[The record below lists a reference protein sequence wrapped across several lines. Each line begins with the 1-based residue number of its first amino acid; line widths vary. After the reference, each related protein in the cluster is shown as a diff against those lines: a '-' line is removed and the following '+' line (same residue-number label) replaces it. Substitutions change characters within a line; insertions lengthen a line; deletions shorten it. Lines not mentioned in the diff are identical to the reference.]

1 MKRSFI
7 KLFLLLIPCFA
18 FAQTDTLLPQPNT
31 LISHDQKPIKVL
43 RVLNISQLRMSI
55 ALNAPL
61 NSLANTLT
69 QSAAVQIKTYGTP
82 ALATLSMR
90 GLGSQHVA
98 LLWNGFNTQN
108 SMHGTSDVSLIGL
121 GTGTQN
127 VTLNYGASCAK
138 DGGGSIAGS
147 LEMNSKPMKENGLSM
162 SIANNMGSF
171 YYQRQLLYAGFKSTK
186 GYIQAD
192 YLNETSKNDFPY
204 LKNGN
209 PTEKYI
215 RLKNGKA
222 AIQQLNI
229 NGNYFINDRNWL
241 SGGIA
246 LTDADRQIPVTEF
259 QSINRSSQKDRQL
272 RSFINYDVFKNKVDF
287 SSSAAYF
294 YDQLIYT
301 NPLANLST
309 TSRIH
314 KWIVKLKAHFNLH
327 RSHDF
332 SFVLE
337 NNYAIAK
344 ANEYRNAKAQQNF
357 LAFLTSYTYRSKNDK
372 LYANILFRQQ
382 LNNRVLA
389 PFVFDAA
396 ATYQFHKS
404 VTLQVKAARLFKVP
418 TLNDLYWVPGGQ
430 GELLPEKGWSAEWM
444 MYNSISTGHFY
455 FSNSLS
461 NFYYWVNDW
470 IVWLPT
476 RQGYWAPQN
485 VKKVF
490 SRGIQEDISLRY
502 TLRKFVMNVYAG
514 YQFNISTQ
522 LSSHQVNDVANKKQ
536 LIYEPLHKVYT
547 SISTSY
553 AGFLL
558 QYTHQYT
565 SKRYTST
572 DHKNALAAF
581 QTANVLLT
589 KTMHCKEFEFML
601 SLGMDNL
608 YNSRYYMIESRPM
621 PRRNYKVGII
631 IKCQHE
637 FKP

>member
-1 MKRSFI
+1 
-7 KLFLLLIPCFA
+7 
-18 FAQTDTLLPQPNT
+18 
-31 LISHDQKPIKVL
+31 
-43 RVLNISQLRMSI
+43 
-55 ALNAPL
+55 
-61 NSLANTLT
+61 
-69 QSAAVQIKTYGTP
+69 
-82 ALATLSMR
+82 
-90 GLGSQHVA
+90 
-98 LLWNGFNTQN
+98 
-108 SMHGTSDVSLIGL
+108 
-121 GTGTQN
+121 
-127 VTLNYGASCAK
+127 
-138 DGGGSIAGS
+138 
-147 LEMNSKPMKENGLSM
+147 
-162 SIANNMGSF
+162 
-171 YYQRQLLYAGFKSTK
+171 
-186 GYIQAD
+186 
-192 YLNETSKNDFPY
+192 
-204 LKNGN
+204 
-209 PTEKYI
+209 
-215 RLKNGKA
+215 
-222 AIQQLNI
+222 
-229 NGNYFINDRNWL
+229 
-241 SGGIA
+241 
-246 LTDADRQIPVTEF
+246 
-259 QSINRSSQKDRQL
+259 
-272 RSFINYDVFKNKVDF
+272 
-287 SSSAAYF
+287 
-294 YDQLIYT
+294 
-301 NPLANLST
+301 
-309 TSRIH
+309 
-314 KWIVKLKAHFNLH
+314 VKLKAHFNLH
-327 RSHDF
+327 RYHDF

-344 ANEYRNAKAQQNF
+344 ANEYRNAKAEQNF
-357 LAFLTSYTYRSKNDK
+357 LSFITSYTYRSKNDK

-430 GELLPEKGWSAEWM
+430 SELLPEKGWSGEWM
-444 MYNSISTGHFY
+444 MQNSLTKNHFY

-490 SRGIQEDISLRY
+490 SRGLQEDISLRY

-565 SKRYTST
+565 GKRYTST

-581 QTANVLLT
+581 QTADVLLT
-589 KTMHCKEFEFML
+589 KTMRCKEFEFML
-601 SLGMDNL
+601 SLGIDNL
-608 YNSRYYMIESRPM
+608 FNSRYYMVESRPM

-637 FKP
+637 LKP